1 MSIDIMPESNQYVTM
16 TLAEYETLC
25 KAQQECAVMTEKY
38 NSLSERYKQLL
49 SSWNFVMSSY
59 KILKQNYNSLVG
71 GGELGTVD

>member
-1 MSIDIMPESNQYVTM
+1 MSIDIMPESNQYITM
-16 TLAEYETLC
+16 TFAEYETLC
-25 KAQQECAVMTEKY
+25 KSQRECAVMTEKY

-59 KILKQNYNSLVG
+59 TILKQNYNSLVG

>member
-1 MSIDIMPESNQYVTM
+1 MSIDIMPESNQYITT
-16 TLAEYETLC
+16 TLAEYEALC
-25 KAQQECAVMTEKY
+25 KSQQECAVMTEKY

-59 KILKQNYNSLVG
+59 TILKQNYNSLVG